1 MNNSVNFN
9 TIPANRPAS
18 WNQKKAINTRVG
30 LLVAAA
36 LGGELTVE
44 IRRAVSKI
52 LTNNITH
59 GEVQKYF
66 KVESIKDIDG
76 KVLKSIKDTLE
87 GKATTKKAA
96 PKKSV
101 VKSTSK
107 KSPVVKQSSNDDMI
121 NMMKLM
127 MNEISEMNNKFTSQI
142 EDINSRLGG

>member
-1 MNNSVNFN
+1 M
-9 TIPANRPAS
+9 A
-18 WNQKKAINTRVG
+18 G
-30 LLVAAA
+30 E
-36 LGGELTVE
+36 GGELTKE
-44 IRRAVSKI
+44 IRQAVSKI
-52 LTNNITH
+52 LTNKLTH

-66 KVESIKDIDG
+66 KIDSIKDIDG

-87 GKATTKKAA
+87 GKAATKKAA